1 MKPVYVD
8 GPLLGER
15 FDTDVPF
22 VQAAWPGPLRF
33 PGTFPDTTV
42 TYQFRQVGFTAGA
55 KAVMVWVGWCGES
68 EPDADTIC
76 RALFRDDVWERAET
90 VTVTPAPDTTAPGLE
105 SPDTDAMPAAFHE
118 DQYPGG

>member
-22 VQAAWPGPLRF
+22 VQAVEPGEGKF
-33 PGTFPDTTV
+33 PSYDRTV
-42 TYQFRQVGFTAGA
+42 TYQFRHVGFAAGT
-55 KAVMVWVGWCGES
+55 KAVMVWIGWCGDS
-68 EPDADTIC
+68 EPDAGVIC
-76 RALFRDDVWERAET
+76 RALFRDDVMERAET
-90 VTVTPAPDTTAPGLE
+90 VTVPAPDTTAPGLDA
-105 SPDTDAMPAAFHE
+105 PDTDAMSVSFHE